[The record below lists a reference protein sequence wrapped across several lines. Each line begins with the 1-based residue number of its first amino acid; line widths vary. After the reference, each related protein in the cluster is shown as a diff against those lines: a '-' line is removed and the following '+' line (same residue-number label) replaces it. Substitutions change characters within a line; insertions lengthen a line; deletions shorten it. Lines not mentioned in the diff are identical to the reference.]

1 MIRIPKDPLQ
11 SKIELHNWIILA
23 IVSALSYIFLPL
35 NFTLGIL
42 AGGVISIAN
51 FYGLTTSLKK
61 AFSNVSGRTKSFLMI
76 RYYMR
81 FILTGVVIYFL
92 LTRTEISVFGLL
104 IGLSLVVVNIIGS
117 TLYELSKKNFRMIVK
132 EVN

>member
-11 SKIELHNWIILA
+11 SKIEIHNWILLGIATVAGLF
-23 IVSALSYIFLPL
+23 ISW
-35 NFTLGIL
+35 NFAWGIL
-42 AGGVISIAN
+42 AGGLISIAN
-51 FYGLTTSLKK
+51 FYGLTSSLRK

-81 FILTGVVIYFL
+81 FVLTGIMIYFL

-104 IGLSLVVVNIIGS
+104 IGLSLVVINIIGS
-117 TLYELSKKNFRMIVK
+117 TLYELSKKNFRMMVK

>member
-1 MIRIPKDPLQ
+1 MIRTPKDPLQ
-11 SKIELHNWIILA
+11 SKIEFNNWIILGIA
-23 IVSALSYIFLPL
+23 TIISYIFLSL
-35 NFTLGIL
+35 NFALGIL

-51 FYGLTTSLKK
+51 FYGLTTSLRK
-61 AFSNVSGRTKSFLMI
+61 AFANVSGRTKSFLMI

-92 LTRTEISVFGLL
+92 LTRTEISIFGLL

-117 TLYELSKKNFRMIVK
+117 TLYELSKKNFRMMVK

>member
-1 MIRIPKDPLQ
+1 VIRIPKDPLQ

-23 IVSALSYIFLPL
+23 AVSTVSYILLPL
-35 NFTLGIL
+35 NFTLGVL
-42 AGGVISIAN
+42 AGGMISITN
-51 FYGLTTSLKK
+51 FYGLTRSLKK

-104 IGLSLVVVNIIGS
+104 IGLSLVVVNVVGS

>member
-11 SKIELHNWIILA
+11 SKIELHNWIILGA
-23 IVSALSYIFLPL
+23 VTALGFIFFPL

-51 FYGLTTSLKK
+51 FYGLTRSLRK
-61 AFSNVSGRTKSFLMI
+61 AFSNVSGRIKGFLMM

-81 FILTGVVIYFL
+81 FILTGIVIYFL

-104 IGLSLVVVNIIGS
+104 IGLSLVVINIIGS

-132 EVN
+132 EVS

>member
-11 SKIELHNWIILA
+11 SKIELHNWIIFG
-23 IVSALSYIFLPL
+23 IVSAASFIFLPL

-42 AGGVISIAN
+42 AGGLISIAN
-51 FYGLTTSLKK
+51 FYGLTRSLKK

-92 LTRTEISVFGLL
+92 FTRTEISIFGLL

-117 TLYELSKKNFRMIVK
+117 TLYELSKKNFRMMVK

>member
-1 MIRIPKDPLQ
+1 VIRIPKDPLQ
-11 SKIELHNWIILA
+11 SKIELHNWIILGA
-23 IVSALSYIFLPL
+23 VSAISFVFLSL
-35 NFTLGIL
+35 NFTLGII
-42 AGGVISIAN
+42 AGGLISIAN
-51 FYGLTTSLKK
+51 FYGLTRSLRK

-117 TLYELSKKNFRMIVK
+117 TLYELSKKNFRMIMK

>member
-11 SKIELHNWIILA
+11 SKIELHNWIILG
-23 IVSALSYIFLPL
+23 IVSAASFIFLPL
-35 NFTLGIL
+35 NFTLGVL

-51 FYGLTTSLKK
+51 FYGLTRSLKK

-92 LTRTEISVFGLL
+92 FTRTEISIFGLL

-117 TLYELSKKNFRMIVK
+117 TLYELSKKNFRMMVK

>member
-1 MIRIPKDPLQ
+1 MIRIPKDQFQ
-11 SKIELHNWIILA
+11 SKIELRNWIILGIA
-23 IVSALSYIFLPL
+23 SAAGFIFLSL
-35 NFTLGIL
+35 NFALGIL

-51 FYGLTTSLKK
+51 FYGLTSSLRK
-61 AFSNVSGRTKSFLMI
+61 AFANVSGRTKSFLMI

-117 TLYELSKKNFRMIVK
+117 TFYELSKKNFRMMVK

>member
-1 MIRIPKDPLQ
+1 VIRIPKDPLQ
-11 SKIELHNWIILA
+11 SKIELHNWIILG
-23 IVSALSYIFLPL
+23 IVSVISYVFLSL

-42 AGGVISIAN
+42 AGGIISIAN
-51 FYGLTTSLKK
+51 FYGLTRSLKK
-61 AFSNVSGRTKSFLMI
+61 AFGNVSGRTKSFLMI

-81 FILTGVVIYFL
+81 FILTGIVIYFL

-117 TLYELSKKNFRMIVK
+117 TLYELSKKNFRMMVK

>member
-1 MIRIPKDPLQ
+1 MIRTPKDPLQ
-11 SKIELHNWIILA
+11 SKIELNNWIILG
-23 IVSALSYIFLPL
+23 IVSIVSYIFLSL
-35 NFTLGIL
+35 NFTLGVL

-61 AFSNVSGRTKSFLMI
+61 AFANVSGRIKAFLMI

-81 FILTGVVIYFL
+81 FILTGIVIYFL
-92 LTRTEISVFGLL
+92 LTRTEISIFGLL

-117 TLYELSKKNFRMIVK
+117 TLYELSKKNFRMTAK

>member
-1 MIRIPKDPLQ
+1 VIRIPKDHLQ
-11 SKIELHNWIILA
+11 SKIEFRNWIILGV
-23 IVSALSYIFLPL
+23 VSAAGFIFLSL

-51 FYGLTTSLKK
+51 FYGLTSSLRK
-61 AFSNVSGRTKSFLMI
+61 AFANVSGRTKSFLMI

-117 TLYELSKKNFRMIVK
+117 TLYELSKKNFRMMVK